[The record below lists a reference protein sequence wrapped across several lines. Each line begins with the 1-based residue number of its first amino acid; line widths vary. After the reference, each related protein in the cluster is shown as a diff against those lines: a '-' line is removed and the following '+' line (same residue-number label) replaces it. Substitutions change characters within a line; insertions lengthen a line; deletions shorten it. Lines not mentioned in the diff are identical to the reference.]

1 MGTDARTPSQL
12 IHRAK
17 WKVLGL
23 LAMRMKKVLE
33 LGFPGREARG
43 MVNGFMSR
51 NLPCMACDEGLNVS
65 VDYSKLKVSAGELQA
80 PEVTAQWADSDG
92 TLIFKQKRQPLK
104 PLMYD
109 DDRFYVFLW
118 NPEVLRTNL
127 LPLHQ
132 RKETAEVC
140 FTLEEWKNT
149 SSYIRCCKIVL
160 RGVEKLW
167 RETYENKDDIYIH
180 VYCSS
185 VRLRYSC
192 WGRGCFCHLPFF
204 TDGGTLLRKKLY
216 YSLNRHTG
224 QAFQKAR

>member
-1 MGTDARTPSQL
+1 MAVFESGLFSRLSGSFGNVTMYRLGDSNVVKGKRWARDARTPSQL

-43 MVNGFMSR
+43 RVNGFMSR

-65 VDYSKLKVSAGELQA
+65 VDYSKLKVSAGELRA
-80 PEVTAQWADSDG
+80 PEVTAQWADSG
-92 TLIFKQKRQPLK
+92 GILIFKQKRQPLK

-109 DDRFYVFLW
+109 DDRLYVFLW

-132 RKETAEVC
+132 RKETAEA
-140 FTLEEWKNT
+140 
-149 SSYIRCCKIVL
+149 YI
-160 RGVEKLW
+160 
-167 RETYENKDDIYIH
+167 
-180 VYCSS
+180 
-185 VRLRYSC
+185 
-192 WGRGCFCHLPFF
+192 
-204 TDGGTLLRKKLY
+204 
-216 YSLNRHTG
+216 
-224 QAFQKAR
+224 